1 MPRTEAVA
9 DTLPLSSP
17 FAQMIPSLARQICER
32 GDALQ
37 LPRKQYSPL
46 SRGVAFQ
53 YKDIDEAIDREFEA
67 AAKASRRAA

>member
-1 MPRTEAVA
+1 MPRIETAA
-9 DTLPLSSP
+9 DTLPLNSP

-32 GDALQ
+32 GDALK